1 MNKNSQSN
9 FKEEENINPEGKNLK
24 NSFHKNI
31 IISKNFKKLSLSP
44 KKKTITKKENPRLF
58 QNLKNKRIEKI
69 SPIDV
74 KKKINSKSPKQE
86 LDFSIFLKNKKEFKL
101 LSNITR
107 NVILDDLFEYD
118 KCFYTKFMKIEIH
131 PMQDEKRK
139 SSKYFFSFGNS
150 KFGKSSNDK
159 NNLYTSIIKSIK
171 NKESPLNIKN
181 EISILIDEKG
191 IPKQFRSKIWKFLIG
206 NKIKINKPLF
216 QIYLKKAI
224 KLYDQNSLI
233 KKDIL
238 RTYHHFTNCPDYKK
252 ILIESTV
259 LLQMFCLYR
268 PDIQYIQGMNYL
280 MTMLLFQFNP
290 YQAFKCFCN
299 LVLGK
304 KFLYK
309 TFLFKKNY
317 IDNIKICLEHI
328 ISKNYFDV
336 YSYFKSKKLEIWN
349 IFWMEWI
356 FAMFLRTFDLKTCFV
371 LWDFILLKGDLFV
384 FKLTYVIFGIISEN
398 FAKIRKDSILDD
410 IRKLLLQNPHVI
422 LKRVRNDK
430 NHEFDFFYIEKL
442 LKKSKLY

>member
-1 MNKNSQSN
+1 MKKTPAINLI
-9 FKEEENINPEGKNLK
+9 EEENRDPDLK
-24 NSFHKNI
+24 KMESFNKNI
-31 IISKNFKKLSLSP
+31 IISKGIKKLSLSP
-44 KKKTITKKENPRLF
+44 KTKTASKGDNPRLF
-58 QNLKNKRIEKI
+58 QNLKNKGTVKVNSVDNRIKNKETN
-69 SPIDV
+69 D
-74 KKKINSKSPKQE
+74 E
-86 LDFSIFLKNKKEFKL
+86 FDFDNFIKTKKEFKL
-101 LSNITR
+101 LNNITR

-131 PMQDEKRK
+131 PAQEEKRK
-139 SSKYFFSFGNS
+139 TSKYFFSFAKTKANTINI
-150 KFGKSSNDK
+150 NDT
-159 NNLYTSIIKSIK
+159 NHLYTSILKSIN
-171 NKESPLNIKN
+171 NKESSTSIKN
-181 EISILIDEKG
+181 EISILLNENG
-191 IPKQFRSKIWKFLIG
+191 IPKEFRSKIWKFLIG
-206 NKIKINKPLF
+206 NKIKINKQLF
-216 QIYLKKAI
+216 SIFFKKAI
-224 KLYDQNSLI
+224 KIYDQNTLI

-238 RTYHHFTNCPDYKK
+238 RTFHHFTNCPDFKK
-252 ILIESTV
+252 ILVESTL

-280 MTMLLFQFNP
+280 MTMLLLQFSP
-290 YQAFKCFCN
+290 YQAFKSFCN

-309 TFLFKKNY
+309 TFLFKKKY

-356 FAMFLRTFDLKTCFV
+356 FAMFMRTFDLKTCFI

-384 FKLTYVIFGIISEN
+384 FKLTYVIFGLINEN
-398 FAKIRKDSILDD
+398 FQRIKNDSILDD
-410 IRKLLLQNPHVI
+410 IRKLLLENPHLI
-422 LKRVRNDK
+422 LKRVKNDK